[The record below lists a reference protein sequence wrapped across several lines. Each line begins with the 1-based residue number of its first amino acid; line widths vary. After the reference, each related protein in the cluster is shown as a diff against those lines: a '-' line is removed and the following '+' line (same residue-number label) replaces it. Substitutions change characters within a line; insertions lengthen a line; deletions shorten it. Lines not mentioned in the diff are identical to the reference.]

1 MSSNEDDDETMN
13 KNNSDKIIEL
23 NNLLDKIIDK

>member
-1 MSSNEDDDETMN
+1 MSSNEDDDETIN

-23 NNLLDKIIDK
+23 NNHLDKRIDK

>member
-1 MSSNEDDDETMN
+1 MSSNEDDDETIN

-23 NNLLDKIIDK
+23 NNHLDKIIDK